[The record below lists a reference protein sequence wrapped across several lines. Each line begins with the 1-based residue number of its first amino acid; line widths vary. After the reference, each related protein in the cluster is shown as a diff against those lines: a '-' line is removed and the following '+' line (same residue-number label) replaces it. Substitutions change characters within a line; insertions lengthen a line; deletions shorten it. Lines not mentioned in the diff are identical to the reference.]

1 MARISREGEEGPS
14 ESPRGEEP
22 MVIHDEYGTDRMF
35 SADRWALV
43 IRGVGRTTCTTST
56 ETRSR

>member
-1 MARISREGEEGPS
+1 
-14 ESPRGEEP
+14 